1 MSIAMSVRFCAF
13 VAVLK
18 LTALAAMA
26 HPIAQG
32 AMEVL
37 ICADY
42 MDIIARVSTEE
53 VFVAEAFGDKTYEK
67 TRLDEVWRRHG
78 EYLLSHLEIAVDG
91 LPLTGRV
98 AEIGS
103 PGKTTPGD
111 RVRYNLRFDLPHN
124 RNYPNAISLRQN
136 VLNEF
141 IFAPGNRWEASYIV
155 RVFQQD
161 RLLGEGLLFT
171 SRVPLAFACDW
182 NGVAPSTFH
191 VNQWTM
197 AVAFV
202 RHGIQHIL
210 GGYDHLLFIA
220 ALVLAVAGVWDLVKV
235 VTAFTIAHT
244 LTLTLAAL
252 DIFRLSD
259 RVVEPMIAA
268 SIVFVALQNVFSPSR
283 SRGWLRLAVAFGFG
297 LFHGLGFAGGLLTAM
312 QGMAGVAILVAIA
325 AFSFGVEL
333 GHQLV
338 AVPLFGLMT
347 ITRSWHSRASEPE
360 WILRLVS
367 RVGSSAICVA
377 GLVYLVAALR

>member
-1 MSIAMSVRFCAF
+1 M
-13 VAVLK
+13 
-18 LTALAAMA
+18 
-26 HPIAQG
+26 
-32 AMEVL
+32 
-37 ICADY
+37 
-42 MDIIARVSTEE
+42 
-53 VFVAEAFGDKTYEK
+53 
-67 TRLDEVWRRHG
+67 
-78 EYLLSHLEIAVDG
+78 
-91 LPLTGRV
+91 
-98 AEIGS
+98 
-103 PGKTTPGD
+103 
-111 RVRYNLRFDLPHN
+111 
-124 RNYPNAISLRQN
+124 
-136 VLNEF
+136 
-141 IFAPGNRWEASYIV
+141 
-155 RVFQQD
+155 
-161 RLLGEGLLFT
+161 
-171 SRVPLAFACDW
+171 
-182 NGVAPSTFH
+182 
-191 VNQWTM
+191 
-197 AVAFV
+197 
-202 RHGIQHIL
+202 
-210 GGYDHLLFIA
+210 
-220 ALVLAVAGVWDLVKV
+220 KV

-312 QGMAGVAILVAIA
+312 QGMAGLAILVAIA